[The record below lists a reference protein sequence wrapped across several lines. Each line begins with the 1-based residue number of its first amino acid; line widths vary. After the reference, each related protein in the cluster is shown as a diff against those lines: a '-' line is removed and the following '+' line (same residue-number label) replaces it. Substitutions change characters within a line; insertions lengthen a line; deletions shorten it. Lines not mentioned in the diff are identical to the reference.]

1 MISTGLG
8 SPPVVPHHTRI
19 DLELPSQPR
28 HRHRRRG
35 ADVIRHE
42 SQPRQR
48 AQRHRQA
55 QPIRRAATTARVDE
69 RDIRRRQREE
79 PEQLLPAD
87 LREPPQPRQLL
98 LREHLRRHRDLPER
112 GPDPQLRRLP
122 SHIRPIFGEYYAT
135 PMKDEWTWNLPR
147 RAPVDSAESP
157 RYRVGPLPAP
167 TGLRLS
173 SGLQL

>member
-8 SPPVVPHHTRI
+8 PPPVVPQHTRI
-19 DLELPSQPR
+19 DLELPSQPG

-42 SQPRQR
+42 PQPRQR

-55 QPIRRAATTARVDE
+55 QPIRRAATPARVDE

-135 PMKDEWTWNLPR
+135 PKRSESVAIRACFGGSQTPPR
-147 RAPVDSAESP
+147 VCR
-157 RYRVGPLPAP
+157 
-167 TGLRLS
+167 
-173 SGLQL
+173 